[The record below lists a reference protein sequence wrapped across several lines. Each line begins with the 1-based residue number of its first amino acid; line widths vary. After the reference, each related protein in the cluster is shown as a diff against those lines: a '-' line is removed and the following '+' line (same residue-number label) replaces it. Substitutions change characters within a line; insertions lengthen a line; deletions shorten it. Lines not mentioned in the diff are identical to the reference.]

1 MTAAG
6 AQGCLWQPQGCLG
19 LPLAAT
25 GYIGSL
31 GHSPEAR
38 RFGTGRFFLSLTK
51 TQKTLAALVSRQ
63 RSHNQRLLGNRTEL

>member
-38 RFGTGRFFLSLTK
+38 RLGTGRFFVPDKNTKGAGCARLSSEESQPTPF
-51 TQKTLAALVSRQ
+51 
-63 RSHNQRLLGNRTEL
+63 GE